1 MTEFLRTTLV
11 SALRNAG
18 VTLVLSE
25 AETKIYPFVTYE
37 MTVNPIR
44 DKDGVHGYTGLT
56 TIRVVSDDTDQVDE
70 IRAIVEDAI
79 ETSMRND
86 TYSNRLTA
94 IDKDCLDGVWT
105 IELSYTFRQIQ

>member
-1 MTEFLRTTLV
+1 MTESLRTTLV

-18 VTLVLSE
+18 VSLVLSE

-44 DKDGVHGYTGLT
+44 DKDGVHGFTGLT

>member
-1 MTEFLRTTLV
+1 MTESIRSTLV

-18 VTLVLSE
+18 VCLVLSE
-25 AETKIYPFVTYE
+25 AETKRYPFVTYE

-79 ETSMRND
+79 ETSMRNE